1 MKKLILIIS
10 IIAILLITSCAT
22 DTKVD
27 KNVEYNKCTAI
38 CSSVLDEEFVIL
50 ELCREECKEKF
61 LES

>member
-1 MKKLILIIS
+1 MKKIILSLII
-10 IIAILLITSCAT
+10 IILITSCT
-22 DTKVD
+22 NDIESD
-27 KNVEYNKCTAI
+27 QNVEYNKCTAI